1 MELLMMTEVKNFED
15 KSYRDYEYVKIA
27 DGVEEI
33 PAKTFS
39 NCKNLKAIYI
49 PSSVVSIGS
58 WAFSSCYNLIEV
70 VSYAEKI
77 GRSTFEGC
85 WNINKIELHDCMN
98 VGDRAFFKCIS
109 LTNASI
115 NSEEISFGAAS
126 FSNAGRDG
134 GMNFEIKSSEII
146 LHDAVFRNSRIN
158 KFNTTANVR
167 AFGER
172 IFENCYSLQE
182 IRCNWLTDIKYHT
195 FTNCR
200 KMDLCKL
207 THKKDDNP
215 RKAWGRYMSKD
226 AFDGCDSL
234 THLYLPFPVK

>member
-1 MELLMMTEVKNFED
+1 MELLMTEVKNFED

-27 DGVEEI
+27 DGIEEI
-33 PAKTFS
+33 PAKAFS

-49 PSSVVSIGS
+49 PSSVVSIGD
-58 WAFSSCYNLIEV
+58 WAFSNCYNLIEV

-77 GRSTFEGC
+77 GKSTFEGC

-98 VGDRAFFKCIS
+98 IGDRAFFKCIS
-109 LTNASI
+109 LTNVSI

-126 FSNAGRDG
+126 FSNAGHDG

-146 LHDAVFRNSRIN
+146 LHDAVFRNSRIT

-167 AFGER
+167 AFGEG
-172 IFENCYSLQE
+172 IFKNCYSLQE
-182 IRCNWLTDIKYHT
+182 VRCNWLTDIKYHT
-195 FTNCR
+195 FANCK

-207 THKKDDNP
+207 NNKEDDNP
-215 RKAWGRYMSKD
+215 RKAWGRYISES
-226 AFDGCDSL
+226 AFDGCDNL
-234 THLYLPFPVK
+234 TYLDLPDTMMK